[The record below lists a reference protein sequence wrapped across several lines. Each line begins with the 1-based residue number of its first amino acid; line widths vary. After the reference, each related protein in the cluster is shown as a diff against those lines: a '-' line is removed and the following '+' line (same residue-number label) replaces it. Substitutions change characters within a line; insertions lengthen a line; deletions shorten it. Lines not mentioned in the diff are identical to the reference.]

1 MKDLDSLLRLD
12 RATACHEFQQGRS
25 VFMLSVDEYQRQG
38 GQVRNFRAFCYDILF
53 SPEER
58 SNYTVNV
65 DVSMMSNFENE

>member
-1 MKDLDSLLRLD
+1 
-12 RATACHEFQQGRS
+12 
-25 VFMLSVDEYQRQG
+25 MLSVDEYQRQG
-38 GQVRNFRAFCYDILF
+38 GQVRNFRAFCDDILF